1 MEIDWNSEGV
11 AELISTIKLDHHA
24 VNLIY
29 GTDAHIS
36 AVPPGRRADNYQE
49 TILSKLQ
56 FWASTCSK
64 YHGVGLFGGDLFH
77 SKKPKAQGNTLS
89 LISSVIKVFQAFPL
103 NKIFSIPGNHDIVW
117 DLMESLPHQPLG
129 VLIASGVCH
138 NLVSSPII
146 FTNRDETIS
155 VLVEGYPYCDETVLL
170 PLILDAPPRPQ
181 GVTYRIALLH
191 AYGHPDAENAT
202 FGNTGIPYNPIG
214 YPALAETDYDFVCW
228 GHDHSRKETITVGNV
243 THIHLGSLARAALNM
258 DEVDRP
264 VSLALLSFSEKG
276 MAYKELPIPVKPL
289 EVIFTTADKGMEKIG
304 NKTGEM
310 SAFFSVMDEAVEGI
324 ESSDALEVLRALT
337 DDDSIFDKAVEI
349 CEL

>member
-1 MEIDWNSEGV
+1 MYMYQKVQI
-11 AELISTIKLDHHA
+11 DHHA
-24 VNLIY
+24 INFIY
-29 GTDAHIS
+29 GTDTHVC
-36 AVPPGRRADNYQE
+36 AVPPGRRADDYSD
-49 TILSKLQ
+49 TILGKVSY
-56 FWASTCSK
+56 WVSMCVK
-64 YHGVGLFGGDLFH
+64 YRAVGLHGGDLFH
-77 SKKPKAQGNTLS
+77 SKKPKAQGNTMN
-89 LISSVIKVFQAFPL
+89 LIRHTIQILKTFPL
-103 NKIFSIPGNHDIVW
+103 GLWGIPGNHDLSW
-117 DLMESLPHQPLG
+117 DSLESLPHQPLG
-129 VLIASGVCH
+129 VVMASGAFQ
-138 NLVSSPII
+138 NLLNNSVI

-155 VLVEGYPYCDETVLL
+155 VLVEGYPYCDETALL

-228 GHDHSRKETITVGNV
+228 GHDHSRKETVTVGNV
-243 THIHLGSLARAALNM
+243 THIHLGSVARAALNM

-289 EVIFTTADKGMEKIG
+289 EVIFTMADKGMEKVG

>member
-1 MEIDWNSEGV
+1 VINFSGQQEV
-11 AELISTIKLDHHA
+11 IKLDHHA
-24 VNLIY
+24 VNLVY
-29 GTDAHIS
+29 ATDFHLS
-36 AVPPGRRADNYQE
+36 AIPPGRRADNYQE
-49 TILSKLQ
+49 TILGKL
-56 FWASTCSK
+56 K
-64 YHGVGLFGGDLFH
+64 YTGEMAARYKGVVLGGGDVFH
-77 SKKPKAQGNTLS
+77 YKKPKAMGNTLG
-89 LISSVIKVFQAFPL
+89 LIESTARVFKSYPL
-103 NKIFSIPGNHDIVW
+103 NRLFTIIGNHDLVW

-155 VLVEGYPYCDETVLL
+155 VLVEGYPYCDETALL

-228 GHDHSRKETITVGNV
+228 GHDHSRKETVTVGNV

-289 EVIFTTADKGMEKIG
+289 EVIFTTADKGMEKVG

-324 ESSDALEVLRALT
+324 ESSEPREVLWELT
-337 DDDSIFDKAVEI
+337 PKDDPHLFDKAVEV